1 MDNTELSHFT
11 VDEITKSLI
20 NEDDNDND
28 NEIIDN
34 YGYEPIE
41 EDNEK
46 MKNVFID
53 NSFGNA
59 EPNNKENYNEMNK
72 ENENKNENNNEDK
85 MINFNENINN
95 NNNEEKEDKKINNN
109 QDENLNENIEN
120 NNNPDKTIF
129 SKIAEDMYLKI
140 IQNNKK
146 IYNYEDFI
154 NDQYL
159 AIYSDKINNCDN
171 NQIIKNFL
179 NRNKQYLIDKNT
191 NKKTVEYRVDQLFNF
206 NFKKYS
212 PKQADKKIKH
222 FNNKQIIYN
231 NKKKKDIEE
240 LSKKL
245 KEERL
250 KDYLNNPKINKN
262 NLNYLKKKVKYDFK
276 KRSNNLFRN
285 KSNNKNENIKNKKMS
300 DKEINNLVNKLHNE
314 GKEHKLKNSKS
325 SDDFYKTKKIESYTN
340 KSTNKMLFNN
350 FIIQYQKEIKNI
362 ISISYSKNPIIT
374 FDNFKILLFHMH
386 FINEDTEIN
395 LIKDIWKELT
405 SFSPSNQ
412 KDSDLILIFF
422 LCFNNLYKNDIEDLI
437 KRTLKWIDF
446 QKYNKLIN
454 KRKELEYKY
463 KELRLNRNQY
473 YIDLKNQ
480 KNKEYLEQKYSVE
493 KDNNYSKSVDKFINI
508 KRKKLSESYNL
519 ILEEKRNK
527 LEELRDENEGKLL
540 KDCTFIPKINKN
552 YKPLNHSKS
561 NNVILKKNLDKKEEN
576 ENQSLNYY
584 NSNLNEKIFNKHP
597 IVNDY
602 SYQQEIFRYKNARNL
617 RNERNNILFNSNN
630 YKSSDF
636 SLHKDMVFHN
646 EKKFYKDTFNKFN
659 TVNKSMKKEP
669 LISLEIQIRNKKD
682 ILNYYKNENV
692 DKVVQKFVKKHNL
705 TNESKRQIKEA
716 LEKRLEL
723 L

>member
-11 VDEITKSLI
+11 VDVLTKSLI

-191 NKKTVEYRVDQLFNF
+191 NKKTVENRVDQLFNF

-222 FNNKQIIYN
+222 FNNKQIIY
-231 NKKKKDIEE
+231 
-240 LSKKL
+240 
-245 KEERL
+245 
-250 KDYLNNPKINKN
+250 
-262 NLNYLKKKVKYDFK
+262 
-276 KRSNNLFRN
+276 
-285 KSNNKNENIKNKKMS
+285 
-300 DKEINNLVNKLHNE
+300 
-314 GKEHKLKNSKS
+314 
-325 SDDFYKTKKIESYTN
+325 
-340 KSTNKMLFNN
+340 
-350 FIIQYQKEIKNI
+350 II
-362 ISISYSKNPIIT
+362 
-374 FDNFKILLFHMH
+374 
-386 FINEDTEIN
+386 
-395 LIKDIWKELT
+395 
-405 SFSPSNQ
+405 
-412 KDSDLILIFF
+412 
-422 LCFNNLYKNDIEDLI
+422 
-437 KRTLKWIDF
+437 
-446 QKYNKLIN
+446 
-454 KRKELEYKY
+454 
-463 KELRLNRNQY
+463 
-473 YIDLKNQ
+473 
-480 KNKEYLEQKYSVE
+480 
-493 KDNNYSKSVDKFINI
+493 
-508 KRKKLSESYNL
+508 
-519 ILEEKRNK
+519 
-527 LEELRDENEGKLL
+527 
-540 KDCTFIPKINKN
+540 
-552 YKPLNHSKS
+552 
-561 NNVILKKNLDKKEEN
+561 
-576 ENQSLNYY
+576 
-584 NSNLNEKIFNKHP
+584 
-597 IVNDY
+597 
-602 SYQQEIFRYKNARNL
+602 
-617 RNERNNILFNSNN
+617 
-630 YKSSDF
+630 
-636 SLHKDMVFHN
+636 
-646 EKKFYKDTFNKFN
+646 
-659 TVNKSMKKEP
+659 
-669 LISLEIQIRNKKD
+669 
-682 ILNYYKNENV
+682 
-692 DKVVQKFVKKHNL
+692 
-705 TNESKRQIKEA
+705 
-716 LEKRLEL
+716 
-723 L
+723 